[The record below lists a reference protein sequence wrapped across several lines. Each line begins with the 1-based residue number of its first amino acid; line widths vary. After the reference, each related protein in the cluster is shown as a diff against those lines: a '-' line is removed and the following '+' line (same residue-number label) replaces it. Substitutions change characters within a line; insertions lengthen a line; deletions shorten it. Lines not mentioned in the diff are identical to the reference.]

1 MSSGLRTIVARP
13 AQYTACRSSRPTA
26 SSASANV
33 TTFPSGTA
41 IPTPRTIRA
50 NAGAN
55 RAPAAFFSD
64 RGGVCA
70 PESEKN
76 GLGGSGSTLH
86 RGADEFAD
94 ADGPHPFLILAVLE
108 HRSQR
113 GLDGV
118 LVEVGAAERGQRHG
132 PVDGLGHSGRLVQ
145 LEPAHPL

>member
-50 NAGAN
+50 KEAAI
-55 RAPAAFFSD
+55 RVPA
-64 RGGVCA
+64 
-70 PESEKN
+70 
-76 GLGGSGSTLH
+76 SGPTLH

-94 ADGPHPFLILAVLE
+94 ADGPHPFLILAVLQ
-108 HRSQR
+108 HRSQC
-113 GLDGV
+113 GLDRV
-118 LVEVGAAERGQRHG
+118 LVEVGSAERGQRH
-132 PVDGLGHSGRLVQ
+132 
-145 LEPAHPL
+145 

>member
-41 IPTPRTIRA
+41 MPTPRTIRA
-50 NAGAN
+50 NAGAS

-64 RGGVCA
+64 FPTSSVRK
-70 PESEKN
+70 SEKN
-76 GLGGSGSTLH
+76 GLGGSGATLH
-86 RGADEFAD
+86 RGADEFAA
-94 ADGPHPFLILAVLE
+94 ADRPHPFLILAVLE

-118 LVEVGAAERGQRHG
+118 LVEVGTAERGQR
-132 PVDGLGHSGRLVQ
+132 
-145 LEPAHPL
+145 